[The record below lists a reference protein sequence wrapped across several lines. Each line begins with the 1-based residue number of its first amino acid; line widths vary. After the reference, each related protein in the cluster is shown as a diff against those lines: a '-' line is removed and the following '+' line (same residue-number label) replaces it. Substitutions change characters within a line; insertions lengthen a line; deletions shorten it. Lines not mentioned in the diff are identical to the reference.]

1 MNDTPDDRDV
11 VACVYPGAELQNDT
25 LLRDVDDVPDSG
37 RTSLFDLKRSS
48 VIDVA
53 SKLHIIQ
60 EVSLFVQVESA
71 IF

>member
-1 MNDTPDDRDV
+1 MNDIPTDRDG
-11 VACVYPGAELQNDT
+11 VACVYPGAELHNET
-25 LLRDVDDVPDSG
+25 LIRDVDDVLHSG